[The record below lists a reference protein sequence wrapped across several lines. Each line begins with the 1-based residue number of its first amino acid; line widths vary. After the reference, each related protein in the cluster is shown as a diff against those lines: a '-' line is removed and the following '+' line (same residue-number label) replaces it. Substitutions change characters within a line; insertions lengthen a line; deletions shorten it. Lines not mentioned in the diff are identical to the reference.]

1 MEAYNEY
8 VVAMEDRVEVSRNDK
23 EIKSIGSEIKRFSA
37 ELETTKREGKRDA
50 KNIEA
55 LTDDWRRTANA
66 TLAAQVVAQRA
77 KIETLEVERDRDIHR
92 ASHIARRDVAG
103 QCRKVLESL
112 KEKWANKKKEAS
124 VEIRLQEV
132 VANIDLLNEIKDG
145 GLNVDAELARLKEME
160 KDCEG
165 LVALAA
171 VSDWSIFGLGL
182 PQVSED
188 LVDQARGSSVPDG
201 VDSS

>member
-1 MEAYNEY
+1 
-8 VVAMEDRVEVSRNDK
+8 MEDRVE
-23 EIKSIGSEIKRFSA
+23 E
-37 ELETTKREGKRDA
+37 
-50 KNIEA
+50 
-55 LTDDWRRTANA
+55 NA

-165 LVALAA
+165 LVALVA